1 MSNAE
6 THQPTREQLLPFEGI
21 HEIDGLCHVR
31 TYEWPGRMPVVI
43 VGELD
48 DNPGTK
54 VRKAIPAVARAI
66 QRELFDDGRE
76 FVLVE
81 YRPACGARPT
91 GFELV
96 PLVCGAEGALL
107 PAGTSPAVACGDL
120 PGGTPHPPVRR
131 RVEDIAEL
139 TGCDVRTWPRGR
151 YEARAVAGLLGE
163 YLRRQVAAQG
173 RSSVQ
178 RMMAMLAQR

>member
-6 THQPTREQLLPFEGI
+6 THQPMREQLLPFEGL

-31 TYEWPGRMPVVI
+31 TYERPGRMPVVI

-66 QRELFDDGRE
+66 QQELFDDGRE

-81 YRPACGARPT
+81 YRPACGAHPA

-107 PAGTSPAVACGDL
+107 PAGERLGVAWRSRGRRAACRLSRTSP
-120 PGGTPHPPVRR
+120 
-131 RVEDIAEL
+131 
-139 TGCDVRTWPRGR
+139 
-151 YEARAVAGLLGE
+151 
-163 YLRRQVAAQG
+163 
-173 RSSVQ
+173 S
-178 RMMAMLAQR
+178 

>member
-1 MSNAE
+1 M
-6 THQPTREQLLPFEGI
+6 REQLLPFEGL

-31 TYEWPGRMPVVI
+31 TYERPGRMPVVI

-66 QRELFDDGRE
+66 QQELFDDGRE
-76 FVLVE
+76 FLLVE
-81 YRPACGARPT
+81 YRPPCGAHPG

-96 PLVCGAEGALL
+96 PLVCGAKGALL
-107 PAGTSPAVACGDL
+107 PAGGSLRTPCGDL
-120 PGGTPHPPVRR
+120 EGDALHAPLRR
-131 RVEDIAEL
+131 RVDDIIEL
-139 TGCDVRTWPRGR
+139 TGCPVRTWPRGR
-151 YEARAVAGLLGE
+151 YEARSIAGLPGE